1 MLKDIR
7 IFSADKIW
15 RKILA
20 DFDAVVLDSPDTA
33 DINLDDLE
41 LVLPVSALNL
51 KTAILEGL
59 DKTEVLQKI
68 FGKPVNLSELQT
80 KIVVW
85 LYKSGE
91 MSAVDLKNV
100 SGYSPD
106 MATHAI
112 DTAIYQLRKIYGRD
126 FIQNKDG
133 KYRLGKL

>member
-20 DFDAVVLDSPDTA
+20 DFDAVVPDSPDTA

>member
-1 MLKDIR
+1 VLKDIR

-20 DFDAVVLDSPDTA
+20 DFDAVVPDSPDTA

>member
-20 DFDAVVLDSPDTA
+20 DFDAVVPDSPDTA

-80 KIVVW
+80 KIVAW

>member
-20 DFDAVVLDSPDTA
+20 DFDAVVPDSPDTA

-112 DTAIYQLRKIYGRD
+112 DTAIYQLRKIYGRG

>member
-20 DFDAVVLDSPDTA
+20 DFDAVVPDSSDTA

>member
-20 DFDAVVLDSPDTA
+20 DFDAVVPDSPDTA

-100 SGYSPD
+100 SGYAPD

>member
-20 DFDAVVLDSPDTA
+20 DFDAVVPDSPDTA

-85 LYKSGE
+85 LYKSGK